1 MPEPHVTSNRE
12 PHRVVDMLWLPNTT
26 MDISTGSHW
35 PLVKIVALPAAVA
48 TVGLGLVHTYRHPY
62 MLGGLLEWF
71 KRLYGSFSNGNQKEL
86 ECRIADLN
94 DRLRKSENEKNA
106 LNDEVRK
113 FKAEIIRLSSTIQ
126 KANEENSKL
135 KQALRQEQ
143 DAKVGAHRT
152 LEKEKKEGERARG
165 AHQQEVGTL
174 KQQLEA
180 KKAETAE
187 ARGEL
192 QRSQSKLTE
201 VTTLLETR
209 TRELKGA
216 QVFLTTADA
225 VSGAEVI
232 SHVDA
237 LNAEILQTCAFISD
251 SFDFARK
258 PEHADEIKEGCTR
271 ISDLMGNSMTHLLST
286 VQHTADPLLV
296 QIALQG
302 ATVEFSRW
310 IIMTWDFDG
319 LQAEQQLSEIYN
331 DIRSTET
338 QAISGRWRALT
349 RAHAQKVALQHDDL
363 HSTMVTHI
371 SDTLVVIMVAAGCT
385 KNYDD
390 AYREFT
396 QKFGERVSNIV
407 KMAVRL
413 NKIIGEE
420 VTSADLWPTHGAAGE
435 KFDGDSMEDFEG
447 QSDQAGKPVLCTTA
461 LGLARSEKLAA
472 TDTAEFKYA
481 VLKKPKVALESV
493 ADGLEREEVSC

>member
-1 MPEPHVTSNRE
+1 
-12 PHRVVDMLWLPNTT
+12 

-35 PLVKIVALPAAVA
+35 PLVKFVALPVFA
-48 TVGLGLVHTYRHPY
+48 TVGLGLTYRHSY
-62 MLGGLLEWF
+62 MIGTFLERLKRWWLGWF
-71 KRLYGSFSNGNQKEL
+71 FNENQKEL
-86 ECRIADLN
+86 ECKIADLE
-94 DRLRKSENEKNA
+94 DRLRKSGNEKNA

-113 FKAEIIRLSSTIQ
+113 FKTENNRLSSTIL
-126 KANEENSKL
+126 KTNEENSKL
-135 KQALRQEQ
+135 KQTLRQEQ
-143 DAKVGAHRT
+143 DAKASAHRT
-152 LEKEKKEGERARG
+152 LEKERKEGERARG
-165 AHQQEVGTL
+165 AYQQEVGTL

-180 KKAETAE
+180 RKAEITE

-192 QRSQSKLTE
+192 QRSQSKLAE
-201 VTTLLETR
+201 VTTLLDTR
-209 TRELKGA
+209 TKELKGA

-232 SHVDA
+232 SSVDA
-237 LNAEILQTCAFISD
+237 LNAEILQTC
-251 SFDFARK
+251 
-258 PEHADEIKEGCTR
+258 CTR
-271 ISDLMGNSMTHLLST
+271 ISDLMGTSMTHLLST

-349 RAHAQKVALQHDDL
+349 RAHVQKVALQHDDL
-363 HSTMVTHI
+363 HSTM
-371 SDTLVVIMVAAGCT
+371 AGCT
-385 KNYDD
+385 KNYED

-435 KFDGDSMEDFEG
+435 KFDSDTMDDFEG
-447 QSDQAGKPVLCTTA
+447 PSDQTGKPVLCTTA
-461 LGLARSEKLAA
+461 LGLARSEKLAV
-472 TDTAEFKYA
+472 TDAAEFKYT

-493 ADGLEREEVSC
+493 ADGLEREEVSS